1 MDMQRLSQALK
12 AAHAAGD
19 TAAATKLAQEI
30 RNLQQPTQNQNQQ
43 QSNEQQ
49 SNKVPYLQGLV
60 VNAPVRG
67 WIGMR
72 QGFDAR
78 KAASAAKEAEFYD
91 VSPLENMKRA
101 AASRMNPQI

>member
-43 QSNEQQ
+43 QRQRQRS
-49 SNKVPYLQGLV
+49 KVPLRNKHDQRTSSAV
-60 VNAPVRG
+60 HVNNP
-67 WIGMR
+67 
-72 QGFDAR
+72 
-78 KAASAAKEAEFYD
+78 
-91 VSPLENMKRA
+91 ENH
-101 AASRMNPQI
+101 